1 MAKKNILYIN
11 SCVREDSR
19 TDTLARAALNKL
31 GGSITELKIEK
42 ERIQPLDSKTLI
54 KRDKLIENGSYSDE
68 MFKYARQFAEADIIV
83 ISAPYWDLSFPSM
96 LKVYFEAVSVLGIA
110 FRYTDEG
117 VPVGLCRAT
126 ELIYITTAGGHIGD
140 FDFGYDYVRALA
152 QNLYGISNVKR
163 FKAEGLD
170 IYGADI
176 DEIMIK
182 AQSAIY

>member
-11 SCVREDSR
+11 ACVRQDSR
-19 TDTLARAALNKL
+19 THALARTALNKL
-31 GGSITELKIEK
+31 GGSVTELKLEK

-54 KRDKLIENGSYSDE
+54 KRNKLIESGSYSDE
-68 MFKYARQFAEADIIV
+68 MFRYAKQFAEADKIV
-83 ISAPYWDLSFPSM
+83 IAAPYWDLSFPSM
-96 LKVYFEAVSVLGIA
+96 LKVYFEAVSVLDIA

-117 VPVGLCRAT
+117 VPVGLCRAS
-126 ELIYITTAGGHIGD
+126 ELIYIATAGGYIGD
-140 FDFGYDYVRALA
+140 FNFGYDYVKALA
-152 QNLYGISNVKR
+152 QNLYGISDVKC

-182 AQSAIY
+182 AQNTIY

>member
-1 MAKKNILYIN
+1 
-11 SCVREDSR
+11 
-19 TDTLARAALNKL
+19 
-31 GGSITELKIEK
+31 
-42 ERIQPLDSKTLI
+42 
-54 KRDKLIENGSYSDE
+54 
-68 MFKYARQFAEADIIV
+68 
-83 ISAPYWDLSFPSM
+83 M

-126 ELIYITTAGGHIGD
+126 ELIYVTTAGGYIGD
-140 FDFGYDYVRALA
+140 FDFGYDYIKALA
-152 QNLYGISNVKR
+152 QNLYGISDVKC

-182 AQSAIY
+182 AQSTIN